1 MRLGDAAQLTN
12 VTAPPATH
20 SCCPCEM
27 SDRRAGSAE
36 AVWAQVWLPHGCW
49 LPPHTPTDRQA
60 DRRQCQPWAGCSR
73 LPSAA
78 LLTLLSSSP
87 SASRSPIP
95 GLPRKAICLT
105 PNNRILPPR
114 SCTMLCPH
122 AKRIMWFL
130 HCLGWGQAY
139 LHDSRYGPYW
149 CPLHHP
155 AVCCQPCQALITH
168 TNPEH
173 WCAAA
178 NEACGLSEE

>member
-1 MRLGDAAQLTN
+1 MAAPWLL
-12 VTAPPATH
+12 APT
-20 SCCPCEM
+20 
-27 SDRRAGSAE
+27 
-36 AVWAQVWLPHGCW
+36 
-49 LPPHTPTDRQA
+49 PHTHRQA
-60 DRRQCQPWAGCSR
+60 DRRTDG
-73 LPSAA
+73 SASPGQA
-78 LLTLLSSSP
+78 AHGFLTLLSSSP

>member
-60 DRRQCQPWAGCSR
+60 DRQQCQPWAGCSR
-73 LPSAA
+73 LPSTA

-105 PNNRILPPR
+105 PNDRILPPR

-122 AKRIMWFL
+122 AKGIMWFFS
-130 HCLGWGQAY
+130 CVAWGGAK
-139 LHDSRYGPYW
+139 HTSMIPGTG
-149 CPLHHP
+149 
-155 AVCCQPCQALITH
+155 LIGAPSITLLF
-168 TNPEH
+168 
-173 WCAAA
+173 AASYA
-178 NEACGLSEE
+178 KLSSPTQIQNTGVLLLMRHVA

>member
-1 MRLGDAAQLTN
+1 MLPSSQMSLLPLPPTAAVPAKCQTAEQGVLRLSGLR
-12 VTAPPATH
+12 
-20 SCCPCEM
+20 CGCPM
-27 SDRRAGSAE
+27 AAGS
-36 AVWAQVWLPHGCW
+36 H
-49 LPPHTPTDRQA
+49 PTHPQTGRQA

-122 AKRIMWFL
+122 AQRIMWFL